1 MRWRLAVVLLLI
13 LPPVAIARDSRR
25 AAVEA
30 VLPGA
35 YGQCEY
41 CAGTDQT
48 VFARPHDPDANERKR
63 LVVEW
68 GKAAMGYVDEPD
80 YSAGGNEDWTARWKD
95 DSSFARQPGAV
106 HTRTVADRIG
116 RPQAPSAD

>member
-80 YSAGGNEDWTARWKD
+80 YSAGGNEDGTGVEGRQLI
-95 DSSFARQPGAV
+95 ARQPGAV